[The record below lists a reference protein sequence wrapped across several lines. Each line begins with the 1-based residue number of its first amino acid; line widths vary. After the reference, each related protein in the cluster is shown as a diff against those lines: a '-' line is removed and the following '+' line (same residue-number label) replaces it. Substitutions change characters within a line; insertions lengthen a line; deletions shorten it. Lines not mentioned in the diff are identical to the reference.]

1 MPIFVKDGRSVLL
14 IHIPK
19 TGGTSIEDTMKNS
32 GWAATDFASPHTE
45 PGLYRFRRVPPQHFH
60 ADLLSQTLNVRRFD
74 LRFMIVRDPVARF
87 RSEYA
92 MRERDPKTGGAG
104 VVEEWA
110 HRQFERLRTDPC
122 IWHNHLR
129 PQHEFELPDTVVRRF
144 EDGLPQA
151 LADLADRVGVPIDAP
166 LVHAKKSDRK
176 RRLSSR
182 DVEVSP
188 ALEKLLREVYA
199 EDFGRYGY

>member
-1 MPIFVKDGRSVLL
+1 MPIFAKDGRSVLL

-19 TGGTSIEDTMKNS
+19 TGGTSIEDTMMDS
-32 GWAATDFASPHTE
+32 GWTRTDFASPRTE

-60 ADLLSQTLNVRRFD
+60 ADLLVQTLNVRRFD

-92 MRERDPKTGGAG
+92 MRERDPKMGESG

-110 HRQFERLRTDPC
+110 RNQFERYRSDPYL
-122 IWHNHLR
+122 WHNHLR
-129 PQHEFELPDTVVRRF
+129 PQHEYEVPDTVVRRF

-151 LADLADRVGVPIDAP
+151 LADLVERIGVPVDAP
-166 LVHAKKSDRK
+166 LVHTKKSHTAG
-176 RRLSSR
+176 RLSSR
-182 DVEVSP
+182 DVQISDTL
-188 ALEKLLREVYA
+188 AQFLREFYA
-199 EDFGRYGY
+199 EDCRRYGY